1 MLRFALVPDTFCCFR
16 IHGAFPLCLPVKLS
30 SGICHL
36 VIDLTGTADTFGNVC
51 CMCCDLGCHDS
62 LFYVFKIRKCK
73 VLCRCYI
80 AEECCSGHSC
90 YCAADRGCDVVIS
103 RCNVSYDRS

>member
-1 MLRFALVPDTFCCFR
+1 MLWFALVPDTFCGFW

-73 VLCRCYI
+73 VLYRCYI
-80 AEECCSGHSC
+80 TEECCSGHSC